1 VTHDD
6 DIVVPRVGKGHEVDS
21 HAVPEALS
29 ERLGIEATAE
39 LVDLFGRAEKD
50 MTDTIVMRAI
60 ERFDRRLAEE
70 ISKLRIEM
78 LQGDAAL
85 RTDIQ
90 AVRSDLR
97 DQKAELLKWSFLF
110 WVGQVA
116 AVAALFQ
123 LTGR

>member
-1 VTHDD
+1 MQFLR
-6 DIVVPRVGKGHEVDS
+6 PCPSDS
-21 HAVPEALS
+21 AS
-29 ERLGIEATAE
+29 KRTAE